1 MPSWDVVD
9 LLGAIRSLQKVID
22 SGSFSKAAR
31 ELGVLPSTLTRQI
44 DALEAQLGVVLVQ
57 RSTRFV
63 ALTEPG
69 RFYLERVS
77 EAVRSLDD
85 AGQELAVLGHAPQGV
100 LRVALPMA
108 FGQSHVV
115 PLLPEFSR
123 RYPAVKLTL
132 FFSDKVVDF
141 ERDGIDLAIR
151 VSPMEQGRVI
161 VRKLLGTR
169 RHLCASPGYLEA
181 HGVPKTPEA
190 LEKHNCLLYRYHHGK
205 ITWYLR
211 RGGRL
216 TRVVIDGNIS
226 ADSGEAI
233 HQLAI
238 AGCGIGLLPDWMIES
253 SLRKGALVTVLAD
266 YETTVSSTDA
276 ELGVFAVYPPS
287 RRTSA
292 KVRAL
297 VVYLASELEEPR
309 SPRAPAPR
317 DRRRPATATPIMTA
331 PAHARRL
338 ATRGDEIE

>member
-1 MPSWDVVD
+1 MD
-9 LLGAIRSLQKVID
+9 LLSSIRSLQRVID
-22 SGSFSKAAR
+22 SGGFSSAAR

-44 DALEAQLGVVLVQ
+44 DALETQLGVVLVQ
-57 RSTRFV
+57 RSTRHV
-63 ALTEPG
+63 ALTEAG

-85 AGQELAVLGHAPQGV
+85 AGQELAVLGQAPQGV

-108 FGQSHVV
+108 FGQSHIV

-123 RYPAVKLTL
+123 RYPSLKLTL
-132 FFSDKVVDF
+132 FFSDKLVDF

-151 VSPMEQGRVI
+151 VSAMEQGRVI
-161 VRKLLGTR
+161 VRRLLETR
-169 RHLCASPGYLEA
+169 RRLCASPGYLA
-181 HGVPKTPEA
+181 ARGVPKTPEA
-190 LEKHNCLLYRYHHGK
+190 LEKHNCLVYRYHHGK

-216 TRVVIDGNIS
+216 TRMVVDGNIS

-238 AGCGIGLLPDWMIES
+238 AGCGIGLLPDWMIEK
-253 SLRKGALVTVLAD
+253 SLRNGALLTVLAD
-266 YETTVSSTDA
+266 YEATVSSAAA

-287 RRTSA
+287 HRTSA

-297 VVYLASELEEPR
+297 VGYLAGAL
-309 SPRAPAPR
+309 
-317 DRRRPATATPIMTA
+317 
-331 PAHARRL
+331 
-338 ATRGDEIE
+338 G